1 VDDVVERLAAGPPL
15 ALSMSKALLDNGL
28 NTSMSQA
35 LEAEG
40 QAQSVNFGTRDV
52 REAGA
57 AWMEKREAR
66 FEGR

>member
-1 VDDVVERLAAGPPL
+1 
-15 ALSMSKALLDNGL
+15 MSKALLDNGL